1 VDRPLLYAT
10 IKELLANEDGC
21 IRGLVASVYPMLS
34 PEDAKALLPEI
45 VKATHT
51 TAPSGEMFAYGIP
64 CAYRSHRPLAESL
77 PCRYLLIHDLDTFP
91 PPCRGHRR
99 LDEPA
104 TAASDRVPPDRWRRR
119 ARFSATKAARMARW
133 RAAP

>member
-1 VDRPLLYAT
+1 MSVAEGSANPRLAATAVSSGKREPKSILPGSLDGVDRPLLYAT

-64 CAYRSHRPLAESL
+64 RAYRSHRPLAESL
-77 PCRYLLIHDLDTFP
+77 PCWYLLIHDLDTF
-91 PPCRGHRR
+91 
-99 LDEPA
+99 
-104 TAASDRVPPDRWRRR
+104 
-119 ARFSATKAARMARW
+119 
-133 RAAP
+133 